1 MKKAELEQR
10 LAKAEF
16 ALNAI
21 LEICDRSD
29 KDVLKEFNEDSM
41 ERIGKEIY
49 DIFSVYPLKVGMIQ
63 AEAEYY
69 FDGVK

>member
-21 LEICDRSD
+21 LDICDRSN

-41 ERIGKEIY
+41 KRIGKELY

-63 AEAEYY
+63 AEAEFY
-69 FDGVK
+69 FNEVK